1 MSIIYSICELIADF
15 MNLERRELGIKP
27 PKELI
32 SKAINGFVF
41 GKHRWRYLVKNENAD
56 GHILVI
62 GGAGSGK
69 SSCIAIPTIRAWRQR
84 VFAIDIKGELA
95 TKTKESRPTLK
106 IFNPHDPA
114 SYGFDPFFILCCS
127 HNLVEDV
134 REIVFAIIPRLP
146 EIKDHFWID
155 GARNIL
161 TGAILHYYHQDYSFA
176 EIMNLVQC
184 RPVVELIPEIRE
196 SETEEA
202 RLFVNQFSSMDI
214 KTLTGIYA
222 ELSNH
227 IMVFATD
234 PAIKCCLTRKKNIT
248 PYDLER
254 GFDIFLQI
262 PEDRLEQ
269 WKPLTTT
276 IVNQFIKHFERRP
289 DWQATPILF
298 YLAEFPRLGKV
309 EAVNGLATL
318 RSKKIIF
325 CLEIQSLAQLDAIY
339 GQALRK
345 VITDNCAYK
354 TILSAADQET
364 QEYFSRLVGTY
375 DRARVT
381 TGQSYEGADTN
392 ILRGHSLNES
402 TEAARIIK
410 PEDFAT
416 LKDIVLLTPFGF
428 YRAKKNPYYIT

>member
-1 MSIIYSICELIADF
+1 MIFYSACELAADF
-15 MNLERRELGIKP
+15 INLDRKELGLKP
-27 PKELI
+27 PKELV
-32 SKAINGFVF
+32 SKSADGFIF
-41 GKHRWRYLVKNENAD
+41 GKHRWRYLRKDENTD

-84 VFAIDIKGELA
+84 VFAIDIKGELTA
-95 TKTKESRPTLK
+95 KTKYSRPMLK
-106 IFNPHDPA
+106 VFNPLDPD
-114 SYGFDPFFILCCS
+114 SYGFDPFFLLSRS

-134 REIVFAIIPRLP
+134 REIVFAIIARPP
-146 EIKDHFWID
+146 DIKDPFWIE

-161 TGAILHYYHQDYSFA
+161 TGAMLHYYHLGYSFS
-176 EIMNLVQC
+176 EIMGLVQA
-184 RPVVELIPEIRE
+184 RPVMDLVMEVGE
-196 SETEEA
+196 SETQVA
-202 RLFVNQFSSMDI
+202 RLFVNQFSGMDI

-234 PAIKCCLTRKKNIT
+234 PAIKGCLTREKNIT

-269 WKPLTTT
+269 WRPLTTT

-289 DWQATPILF
+289 DGQAAPILF

-325 CLEIQSLAQLDAIY
+325 CLEIQSLAQLDALY
-339 GQALRK
+339 GLAQRK
-345 VITDNCAYK
+345 VITDNCSYK
-354 TILSAADQET
+354 AILNAADQET

-375 DRARVT
+375 DRARISK
-381 TGQSYEGADTN
+381 GQSFDGGDTD
-392 ILRGHSLNES
+392 ILRASSLNES

-410 PEDFAT
+410 PEEFAT
-416 LKDIVLLTPFGF
+416 LKDIVLLTPHGF
-428 YRAKKNPYYIT
+428 CWAKKNPYYLN